1 MIEIAS
7 PRHRSLTAALHLL
20 ALHAVAVAAPLYDVL
35 RRNREFFVAYHVT
48 PFDLFLFVALVSV
61 GVPLAGLLLV
71 SIAGLAGWRWLQ
83 AAAVGLVALLLATLA
98 SQLAARAGLPLAAHV
113 FVVGAAGIAGAVIYA
128 RSAIARTFLLY
139 LSPAIVI
146 VPLLLLV
153 HPSMRLFVLPEN
165 PMEHRAA
172 AGGSDTPIVLVVF
185 DQLPLSSLMTAAGG
199 IDAMHYPGFAQLAS
213 VSTWYRRATT
223 VADLTGWALPPIVT
237 GRFPRPGRLP
247 VAEEH
252 PENLF
257 TFLGRSHRM
266 EVIEPITG
274 LCPSSICEA
283 RRESWLSKSAGMLLD
298 SAVVYAYIITPSSMA
313 GALPPLT
320 ENWRGFIA
328 AERWQQRWI
337 NERDADRREAPNRFL
352 ASMERADPQPTVY
365 FLHALLPHEP
375 YMYLASGQRF
385 TDRPR
390 LYGLQA
396 NGRWVE
402 DPWPVTQAYATE
414 LLQVEYVDRYI
425 ARLLQRLRDEG
436 LYDRTLLIVTA
447 DHGTSFRPG
456 LTFKGINQ
464 VTVRDTAPVPLFV
477 KLPGQRA
484 GAVSDRNVQTID
496 IMPLV
501 ADVLKTPLTWEAQGL
516 SPLRESIAPAEFK
529 TIFHSAATQRLH
541 ITPEDLHADG
551 ETIRRK
557 IDLLGGEQVGFR
569 TPTIAPRRDLVGRTI
584 ELDDVAEE
592 TGVRVVVEQSRQYLE
607 VDPNGDLLPAVLH
620 GQVMDEQRRP
630 VSAVLAIAVDGRIE
644 TTTKTYD
651 GVPGSH
657 GVWSALIDP
666 RRLRPG
672 RNAIDVFIVRETGL
686 TRAFSTSP
694 PALASI
700 DLLSDEAESAWEVQ
714 LAGLHPLEGDA
725 RHRFRWTSGAARIE
739 MTLPGDERP
748 RSVRVGLAPIARQSA
763 LRVRYNGCVIFDGTA
778 PGGPWYKTL
787 SLDACPE
794 SARSPGRARVEI
806 DSPTFSV
813 PGDPRTLGLPFETV
827 RLSAEPWPLLPA
839 TTPPRARVRILEPEN
854 ASRQPLSPG
863 TPVRVEVANLGSV
876 ALPSAA
882 EAQTRRPVRLVASW
896 RASAGDEP
904 LAQQAVDLPRILYP
918 GERVQT
924 WVRLDLP
931 PALQQ
936 SRAAQAD
943 LSLELT
949 QAGGPVALAA
959 PGAPR
964 LRVKLR

>member
-1 MIEIAS
+1 VSEIAS
-7 PRHRSLTAALHLL
+7 PRTRGLTAALHLL

-48 PFDLFLFVALVSV
+48 PFDLLLFVALVSV
-61 GVPLAGLLLV
+61 GVPLAGLLLI
-71 SIAGLAGWRWLQ
+71 SLAGLAGWRWLR
-83 AAAVGLVALLLATLA
+83 AVAVGLVALLLASLA

-113 FVVGAAGIAGAVIYA
+113 FAAGAAGVAGAVIYA
-128 RSAIARTFLLY
+128 RSAVARTFLLY

-146 VPLLLLV
+146 VPLLLLG

-165 PMEHRAA
+165 PIEHRAA
-172 AGGSDTPIVLVVF
+172 ADGSDTPIVLVVF
-185 DQLPLSSLMTAAGG
+185 DQLPLSSLMAADGG
-199 IDAMHYPGFAQLAS
+199 IDATHYPGFAGLAS
-213 VSTWYRRATT
+213 ASTWYRRATT

-266 EVIEPITG
+266 EVIEPITA
-274 LCPSSICEA
+274 LCPSSICET
-283 RRESWLSKSAGMLLD
+283 RRESRLSKSAGMLVD
-298 SAVVYAYIITPSSMA
+298 SAVVYAYIITPSSMT

-337 NERDADRREAPNRFL
+337 NERDADRRDAPNRFL
-352 ASMERADPQPTVY
+352 ASIEHTDPQPTLY

-402 DPWPVTQAYATE
+402 DPWPVTQAYAAE

-425 ARLLQRLRDEG
+425 ARLLQRLREEG

-477 KLPGQRA
+477 KVPGQRA

-501 ADVLKTPLTWEAQGL
+501 ADVLKTPLTWEAQGI
-516 SPLRESIAPAEFK
+516 SPLREDVAPPEFK
-529 TIFHSAATQRLH
+529 TVFYGAATQRLH
-541 ITPEDLHADG
+541 ITPEDLHAGG
-551 ETIRRK
+551 ETVRRK
-557 IDLLGGEQVGFR
+557 IELLGGEQVGFR
-569 TPTIAPRRDLVGRTI
+569 TPTIAPRRDLAGRTI
-584 ELDDVAEE
+584 EPDDVSDE
-592 TGVRVVVEQSRQYLE
+592 TALRVVIEQSREYLRI
-607 VDPNGDLLPAVLH
+607 DPEGELIPAIVY
-620 GQVMDEQRRP
+620 GQVMDEDRRP
-630 VSAVLAIAVDGRIE
+630 VSAVLAVAVNGRIE
-644 TTTKTYD
+644 ATTRTYD
-651 GVPGSH
+651 TVPGSQ
-657 GVWSALIDP
+657 GVWTALVDP
-666 RRLRPG
+666 RVFRKG
-672 RNAIDVFIVRETGL
+672 SNALDVFIVRETGL

-700 DLLSDEAESAWEVQ
+700 NLLSDEAESAWEVR
-714 LAGLHPLEGDA
+714 LAGFHPLEGDA

-739 MTLPGDERP
+739 MTLPGDEHP
-748 RSVRVGLAPIARQSA
+748 RSVRVGLAPIARRSA
-763 LRVRYNGCVIFDGTA
+763 LRVSYNGCVIFDGAA

-794 SARSPGRARVEI
+794 SARSFDRARVEI

-813 PGDPRTLGLPFETV
+813 PGDPRTLGLPFETL
-827 RLSAEPWPLLPA
+827 RLSAEPWPLLPG
-839 TTPPRARVRILEPEN
+839 TTPPRARVRIVEPED

-882 EAQTRRPVRLVASW
+882 EAETERPVRLVASW
-896 RASAGDEP
+896 RAAAGGEP
-904 LAQQAVDLPRILYP
+904 LAEQAVDLPRILYP
-918 GERVQT
+918 GERLQT
-924 WVRLDLP
+924 WMRLDLP
-931 PALQQ
+931 PAVQQ
-936 SRAAQAD
+936 SRAAQAE

-949 QAGGPVALAA
+949 QAGGPVALAP
-959 PGAPR
+959 PGPPR